1 MNMKARYFTYGKKP
15 KAVYY
20 LTDIKGE
27 LYPQH
32 SAEDFYEELETKWI
46 SNPDVI
52 VIDDR
57 ETSYSSGEVEFS
69 QIEKYLSKLEDLRK
83 ELDLSDE

>member
-1 MNMKARYFTYGKKP
+1 MKARYFTYGKIP

-32 SAEDFYEELETKWI
+32 SAEDFYEELEK
-46 SNPDVI
+46 NG
-52 VIDDR
+52 
-57 ETSYSSGEVEFS
+57 Y
-69 QIEKYLSKLEDLRK
+69 QIPMSLLLMTEKLHIQAVKLNFHK
-83 ELDLSDE
+83 